1 MSTNDRVHSCMDGGA
16 PRYTL
21 TPAEEAEL
29 AELEEVAD
37 VVSDWVRTAP
47 VPDLSAR
54 VMLALPE
61 VHSAPAPS
69 PAARVAA
76 ATRRALQWVWAP
88 HAVTLRPAYAF
99 GAALALALVVL
110 GRPDASPGPEAAG
123 TAALAEAPA
132 RLFVQF
138 RLDAPEASHVAIA
151 GSFTRWEPRHPMRE
165 VSPGVWVAVVP
176 LEPGIHDYQYVVDGE
191 EWVPDPVARP
201 VDDGFGGTNSRLYLA
216 SPAQT

>member
-1 MSTNDRVHSCMDGGA
+1 MSDNDRVHSCMDGGA
-16 PRYTL
+16 PRYAL

-29 AELEEVAD
+29 AELEEAAD
-37 VVSDWVRTAP
+37 VVSDWVRAAP

-61 VHSAPAPS
+61 ESPAPS
-69 PAARVAA
+69 PSPAAAVAA
-76 ATRRALQWVWAP
+76 AVRRALRWVWAP
-88 HAVTLRPAYAF
+88 HAVTVRPAYAF
-99 GAALALALVVL
+99 GAALVLALAVL
-110 GRPDASPGPEAAG
+110 GMPDASPRPEAVP
-123 TAALAEAPA
+123 AASPAASA
-132 RLFVQF
+132 RLYVQF

-151 GSFTRWEPRHPMRE
+151 GSFTRWEPRHEMRE